1 MHPGL
6 LEFRVADHLRH
17 ALPRQRLGDIAL
29 GDVLLDPWEDAL
41 EQLRR
46 IAEQGCFRDPAGI
59 KRVEDDAGLG
69 VEAPVQF
76 AADNNVAEAASCRR
90 TPPNLP

>member
-1 MHPGL
+1 MALSHPDCRCSLSLIVGG
-6 LEFRVADHLRH
+6 H
-17 ALPRQRLGDIAL
+17 
-29 GDVLLDPWEDAL
+29 VLLDPWEDAL

-46 IAEQGCFRDPAGI
+46 IAEQGCFPDPAGI